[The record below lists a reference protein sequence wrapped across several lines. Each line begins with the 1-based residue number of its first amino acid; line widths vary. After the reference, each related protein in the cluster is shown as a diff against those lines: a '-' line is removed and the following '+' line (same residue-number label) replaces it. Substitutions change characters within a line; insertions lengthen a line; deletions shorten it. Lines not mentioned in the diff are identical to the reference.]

1 MAIWKVKSQTAVTVE
16 LLGRLPQSD
25 CGRMAEEL
33 KADPP
38 AKTVHV
44 QASARV
50 HSGGT
55 LREHLVPFQ
64 VCPFLAPINLASL
77 LESLAQP
84 PSEAFREVAI
94 IIALGLEETPLLAA
108 RNHPWSSPYSPSP
121 CKNATWLFQATQ
133 ARPTLSI

>member
-16 LLGRLPQSD
+16 LLGRLPQRD

-33 KADPP
+33 KTGPP

-44 QASARV
+44 AGQCP
-50 HSGGT
+50 GI
-55 LREHLVPFQ
+55 LREHLIPFQ
-64 VCPFLAPINLASL
+64 ECPFLAPINLASL
-77 LESLAQP
+77 LESLAQA
-84 PSEAFREVAI
+84 PSEAFREVVI

-108 RNHPWSSPYSPSP
+108 RNHPLSSPYSPSQR
-121 CKNATWLFQATQ
+121 KNATWLFQAAQ